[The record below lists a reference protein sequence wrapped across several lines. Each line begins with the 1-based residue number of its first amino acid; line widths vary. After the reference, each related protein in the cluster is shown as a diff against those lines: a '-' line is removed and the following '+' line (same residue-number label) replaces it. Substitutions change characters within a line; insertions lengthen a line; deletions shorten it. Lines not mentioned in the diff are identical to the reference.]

1 MTEPFTRSV
10 QNPPPGEAPRRAPL
24 ALTPEQRAI
33 VEAADGPVVV
43 IAGAGTGKTRVIVE
57 RVRWLMATMGERTG
71 TLPAEPTPRHGD
83 PFGGPLVPE
92 QILVLTYNVKAAKEL
107 QNRLDE
113 AVGPAVRARMTVS
126 NFHSFCQHILTES
139 SADAGLPAR
148 PDVLDGVGQ
157 MLLLRDIRP
166 ELGLRYHTD
175 YAFPGFVSFINRAKD
190 ELVDPDDFDRF
201 VAEERRVYEV
211 RYGDYDEAAIR
222 LEAQGNLQPLRA
234 VRGAYA
240 GLRAKERA
248 EDAGELREYDAR
260 MFVKATDREAR
271 RTVAGD
277 GKAHGRNQFA
287 QDDHARIDA
296 LAVEYERDGAALE
309 VMRLVELAGVYRA
322 YEAELAA
329 RGALDFGE
337 QIALVARLFK
347 TRPNVLRRW
356 QRQFRYILVDEFQ
369 DANVAQIE
377 LIELLGRTPDRPANV
392 MVVGDDDQ
400 SIYRF
405 RGASYA
411 AFTEFEARLPGSR
424 RLRIDQNFRS
434 RRHVLE
440 AANRLIERNSTRF
453 EPDKRLWTSKD
464 EGVPVELHLC
474 AGTEDEAVAIVDA
487 IRALAGQD
495 SGTGRRW
502 NDVAILYRKHKH
514 RDAIVA
520 RLRDED
526 IPYTVVGGLSLFEAP
541 EIRDLEQ
548 GLRAIA
554 DPHDDVALV
563 RMMTAGPWRL
573 DALEILRVAR
583 DARFDRSRLVD
594 AATRMVADGEAHEP
608 TAAEQPWAV
617 APELRAKLRILLGAI
632 GELNPLTWRE
642 GPFTILERYLERTGT
657 VLDLLAAGTLE
668 AKRSV
673 VNIASFMRFASEW
686 QAENPAKTLADF
698 VDYLDAYKAA
708 GGELPTSVELSE
720 DVDGVRLMTLYQ
732 AKGLE
737 FPIVIVPN
745 LLQDEWP
752 VREQSGGWF
761 PRELL
766 REQVPSGDLHIDEE
780 RRLLYVAMTRAQE
793 RLLLSTHGDGGEKA
807 ASRFVAE
814 IRDGAGE
821 ELREVDRTAMAPAPD
836 TTYATDATDAAAD
849 HDDADADAEADLE
862 AALAAARR
870 VMPLPTAR
878 ERRLALRLRA
888 AELVGLM
895 EATAVTD
902 PEAPGAR
909 EAFAGRLAD
918 IGRNATM
925 AADQAR
931 AAGLDPLTFRTLA
944 LDTGAGASLLAVAPV
959 PAGFSYSSLT
969 TYEACPLRYA
979 LSYVYRIPEPDRPAA
994 PLMFGSTAHA
1004 AFESFTRERRERIA
1018 RGEAPPSRE
1027 DLERHFAANWHPTA
1041 FGDKTTEEAFGRRVG
1056 RLLDNFWDGELSSAS
1071 EAIAEELDFELV
1083 IDPGDGTPAVK
1094 VYGGIDR
1101 IDRLPGGGIE
1111 IIDYKTGKIS
1121 SQKGVDENLQLTIYA
1136 LACRDA
1142 LGLGTPE
1149 RVTLYFTESAT
1160 RLSTVRT
1167 DEQLDQARAEIL
1179 ARVRPIR
1186 AGEFTANPGRACEW
1200 CDYRALCPE
1209 RA

>member
-1 MTEPFTRSV
+1 
-10 QNPPPGEAPRRAPL
+10 
-24 ALTPEQRAI
+24 
-33 VEAADGPVVV
+33 
-43 IAGAGTGKTRVIVE
+43 
-57 RVRWLMATMGERTG
+57 
-71 TLPAEPTPRHGD
+71 
-83 PFGGPLVPE
+83 
-92 QILVLTYNVKAAKEL
+92 
-107 QNRLDE
+107 
-113 AVGPAVRARMTVS
+113 
-126 NFHSFCQHILTES
+126 
-139 SADAGLPAR
+139 
-148 PDVLDGVGQ
+148 
-157 MLLLRDIRP
+157 
-166 ELGLRYHTD
+166 
-175 YAFPGFVSFINRAKD
+175 
-190 ELVDPDDFDRF
+190 
-201 VAEERRVYEV
+201 
-211 RYGDYDEAAIR
+211 
-222 LEAQGNLQPLRA
+222 
-234 VRGAYA
+234 
-240 GLRAKERA
+240 
-248 EDAGELREYDAR
+248 
-260 MFVKATDREAR
+260 
-271 RTVAGD
+271 
-277 GKAHGRNQFA
+277 
-287 QDDHARIDA
+287 
-296 LAVEYERDGAALE
+296 
-309 VMRLVELAGVYRA
+309 
-322 YEAELAA
+322 
-329 RGALDFGE
+329 
-337 QIALVARLFK
+337 
-347 TRPNVLRRW
+347 
-356 QRQFRYILVDEFQ
+356 
-369 DANVAQIE
+369 
-377 LIELLGRTPDRPANV
+377 

-411 AFTEFEARLPGSR
+411 AFTEFEARFNGVR

-434 RRHVLE
+434 RRHVLT
-440 AANRLIERNSTRF
+440 AANHLIERNSTRF
-453 EPDKRLWTSKD
+453 EPDKRLWTDKD
-464 EGVPVELHLC
+464 DGVPVELHLC

-487 IRALAGQD
+487 IRALAGEE

-502 NDVAILYRKHKH
+502 TDVAVLYRKHKH
-514 RDAIVA
+514 RDAIVV

-554 DPHDDVALV
+554 DPHDDAALV

-583 DARFDRSRLVD
+583 DARFDRSRFVD
-594 AATRMVADGEAHEP
+594 AARRMVQAGDARPDGAGEEP
-608 TAAEQPWAV
+608 PQV
-617 APELRAKLRILLGAI
+617 APELRAKLRILLAAI
-632 GELNPLTWRE
+632 EELNPLTWRE

-686 QAENPAKTLADF
+686 QAEHPARTLAAF

-737 FPIVIVPN
+737 FPVVIVPN
-745 LLQDEWP
+745 LLADEWP
-752 VREQSGGWF
+752 VREQGGGWF

-766 REQVPSGDLHIDEE
+766 REQVPAGDLHIDEE

-793 RLLLSTHGDGGEKA
+793 RLILTTHGDGGEKA

-814 IRDGAGE
+814 LRDGAGE
-821 ELREVDRTAMAPAPD
+821 ELREVDRTGPD
-836 TTYATDATDAAAD
+836 AQEGEA
-849 HDDADADAEADLE
+849 AEADEADGDEEAGLE

-895 EATAVTD
+895 EATAAGD
-902 PEAPGAR
+902 PEAGGAR
-909 EAFAGRLAD
+909 DAFAGRLAD
-918 IGRNATM
+918 IGRGAALT
-925 AADQAR
+925 ADQAR
-931 AAGLDPLTFRTLA
+931 AAGLDPLTFRTIA
-944 LDTGAGASLLAVAPV
+944 LDTGAGASLLAVVPV
-959 PAGFSYSSLT
+959 PGGFSYSSLT

-979 LSYVYRIPEPDRPAA
+979 LKYLYRIPEPDRPAA
-994 PLMFGSTAHA
+994 PLTFGSTAHA
-1004 AFESFTRERRERIA
+1004 AFEAFTRERRERIA

-1027 DLERHFAANWHPTA
+1027 DLARHFAANWHPTA

-1056 RLLDNFWDGELSSAS
+1056 RLLDNFWDGELSSAG

-1142 LGLGTPE
+1142 LNLGTPE

-1160 RLSTVRT
+1160 RLSTTRT
-1167 DEQLDQARAEIL
+1167 DEQLDAAREEIL

-1186 AGEFTANPGRACEW
+1186 AGEFTARPGRACEW

>member
-1 MTEPFTRSV
+1 M
-10 QNPPPGEAPRRAPL
+10 APALTPE
-24 ALTPEQRAI
+24 LTPEQRAI
-33 VEAADGPVVV
+33 VEADDGPVVV

-57 RVRWLMATMGERTG
+57 RVRWLMATKGAHTG
-71 TLPAEPTPRHGD
+71 TNLVAEPTPRHGD
-83 PFGGPLVPE
+83 PFAAPLVPE

-107 QNRLDE
+107 QARLDE
-113 AVGPAVRARMTVS
+113 TVGPAVRARMSVS
-126 NFHSFCQHILTES
+126 NFHSFCQHVLTES

-166 ELGLRYHTD
+166 NLGLRYHTD
-175 YAFPGFVSFINRAKD
+175 YAYPGFVSFINRAKD
-190 ELVDPDDFDRF
+190 ELVHPDDFDAF
-201 VAEERRVYEV
+201 VAEERRIYEA
-211 RYGDYDEAAIR
+211 RYGGYDEAEMR
-222 LEAQGNLQPLRA
+222 LAAQGNLEPLRK
-234 VRGAYA
+234 VRGAYQ
-240 GLRAKERA
+240 GLRANERA

-271 RTVAGD
+271 RSIAGD
-277 GKAHGRNQFA
+277 GHAKGRNQFA
-287 QDDHARIDA
+287 SEHHARIDA
-296 LAVEYERDGAALE
+296 LAEEYERDGAALE
-309 VMRLVELAGVYRA
+309 IMRLTELATVYRA
-322 YEAELAA
+322 YEAELAN

-411 AFTEFEARLPGSR
+411 AFTEFDTRFGGPR

-434 RRHVLE
+434 RRHVLD
-440 AANRLIERNSTRF
+440 AANHLIEHNSTRF
-453 EPDKRLWTSKD
+453 EPDKRLWTDKD
-464 EGVPVELHLC
+464 AGVPVELHLC
-474 AGTEDEAVAIVDA
+474 AGSEDEAVAIVDA
-487 IRALAGQD
+487 IRSLAGPD
-495 SGTGRRW
+495 AIDTADAPATGRRW

-554 DPHDDVALV
+554 DPHDDAALV

-583 DARFDRSRLVD
+583 DARFDRSHLVD
-594 AATRMVADGEAHEP
+594 AATRMVEVGEAHEGGGSH
-608 TAAEQPWAV
+608 AEEPQHVGV
-617 APELRAKLRILLGAI
+617 APDLRAKLRILLAAI
-632 GELNPLTWRE
+632 EELNPRTWRE

-673 VNIASFMRFASEW
+673 VNIASFMRFASDW
-686 QAENPAKTLADF
+686 QAESPAKTLADF

-737 FPIVIVPN
+737 FPVVIVPN

-766 REQVPSGDLHIDEE
+766 REQVPAGDLHIDEE

-793 RLLLSTHGDGGEKA
+793 RLILTTFGQGGEKA

-814 IRDGAGE
+814 LRDGAGE
-821 ELREVDRTAMAPAPD
+821 ELREIDRT
-836 TTYATDATDAAAD
+836 
-849 HDDADADAEADLE
+849 
-862 AALAAARR
+862 
-870 VMPLPTAR
+870 
-878 ERRLALRLRA
+878 
-888 AELVGLM
+888 
-895 EATAVTD
+895 
-902 PEAPGAR
+902 
-909 EAFAGRLAD
+909 
-918 IGRNATM
+918 
-925 AADQAR
+925 
-931 AAGLDPLTFRTLA
+931 
-944 LDTGAGASLLAVAPV
+944 
-959 PAGFSYSSLT
+959 
-969 TYEACPLRYA
+969 
-979 LSYVYRIPEPDRPAA
+979 
-994 PLMFGSTAHA
+994 ST
-1004 AFESFTRERRERIA
+1004 
-1018 RGEAPPSRE
+1018 
-1027 DLERHFAANWHPTA
+1027 
-1041 FGDKTTEEAFGRRVG
+1041 
-1056 RLLDNFWDGELSSAS
+1056 
-1071 EAIAEELDFELV
+1071 
-1083 IDPGDGTPAVK
+1083 
-1094 VYGGIDR
+1094 
-1101 IDRLPGGGIE
+1101 
-1111 IIDYKTGKIS
+1111 
-1121 SQKGVDENLQLTIYA
+1121 
-1136 LACRDA
+1136 
-1142 LGLGTPE
+1142 
-1149 RVTLYFTESAT
+1149 
-1160 RLSTVRT
+1160 
-1167 DEQLDQARAEIL
+1167 
-1179 ARVRPIR
+1179 
-1186 AGEFTANPGRACEW
+1186 
-1200 CDYRALCPE
+1200 
-1209 RA
+1209 